1 MTTQIRQCD
10 MPERLLHWAERS
22 ELSDE
27 ERQEEAKLAA
37 LKLAARRRR
46 VQVHELLQ
54 NDFPQTADDNDIVV
68 RVYLMSCVLSLVLMF
83 CTGYIILKSYFCFFY
98 FS

>member
-1 MTTQIRQCD
+1 
-10 MPERLLHWAERS
+10 MPERLLHWADRS

-46 VQVHELLQ
+46 LHVHELLQ
-54 NDFPQTADDNDIVV
+54 NDFPQTADDNDLVV
-68 RVYLMSCVLSLVLMF
+68 RALVLLPRVF
-83 CTGYIILKSYFCFFY
+83 
-98 FS
+98 